1 MQFDRRNFLALSSV
15 GLIGAA
21 GCTGGGSSS
30 EGSDT
35 TPTGEA
41 TASGPGS
48 APSVGETVT
57 AENGI
62 AITATDAQL
71 ANDAMTPDG
80 ELIPSE
86 SGHRLVL
93 VHVEA
98 QNTAEAPRNLPT
110 VEELAMV
117 TGGTQYPAEVNF
129 GPRRSESYTRL
140 TEPVSGEFYE
150 PIENARPSV
159 SASGWLLFDVPTNTE
174 SARLS
179 WSRSTFTGDGEV
191 TYSAAW
197 DLQFDP
203 DSLSN
208 IQIESIDAPSTALH
222 HHDVDVILELSN
234 TGGTEGTF
242 ESAIAS
248 ESLDEPVPVTATLAP
263 GESTTVAVSVPY
275 PNPSLLLNEEGA
287 QKVTYAVDGQSF
299 TVTFQS
305 PTLDPGEGASY
316 PSGLYLEVSQIQQI
330 SEYVVEGAFGDPT
343 TRRPEQGYQFIAF
356 RFLVENRGDQ
366 TLGAVGP
373 WNFKI
378 VADQEYDASVE
389 LGRSGGDVSGDIS
402 GTVYSSPDSIPA
414 NGSHSGWIV
423 LEVTQ
428 GIGSNPRIEYQN
440 LSSDYPRLAPE
451 WEL

>member
-1 MQFDRRNFLALSSV
+1 MEFCRRQFLALSSV
-15 GLIGAA
+15 GVAGVA
-21 GCTGGGSSS
+21 GCTGGSSS
-30 EGSDT
+30 GANSTGT
-35 TPTGEA
+35 TTTSEA
-41 TASGPGS
+41 TASGPGD
-48 APSVGETVT
+48 AASVGETVT
-57 AENGI
+57 TENGI
-62 AITATDAQL
+62 AITVTDARL
-71 ANDAMTPDG
+71 ANNLETADGPLTPTEPG
-80 ELIPSE
+80 
-86 SGHRLVL
+86 RRAALVRI
-93 VHVEA
+93 EA
-98 QNTAEAPRNLPT
+98 QNTADTPRDLPT
-110 VEELAMV
+110 AEEIVAV
-117 TGGTQYPAEVNF
+117 TGGTQFPATVSPGAEDEHQ
-129 GPRRSESYTRL
+129 RLES
-140 TEPVSGEFYE
+140 PVSGEFYQS
-150 PIENARPSV
+150 IEQARPSV
-159 SASGWLLFDVPTNTE
+159 TAGGWTVFSVPTNTE

-197 DLQFDP
+197 DLQFNPDALANIHIDRIDP
-203 DSLSN
+203 
-208 IQIESIDAPSTALH
+208 PSTALH

-242 ESAIAS
+242 ESAITS
-248 ESLDEPVPVTATLAP
+248 ESLDEAVPVTATLAP

-287 QKVTYAVDGQSF
+287 QEVTYGIDGQSF

-305 PTLDPGEGASY
+305 PTLDPGEGVSY

-366 TLGAVGP
+366 TLGTVGP
-373 WNFKI
+373 WNFNI

-389 LGRSGGDVSGDIS
+389 LGRSGGDVSGDIN

-414 NGSHSGWIV
+414 NSSHSGWVV
-423 LEVTQ
+423 LGVTQ